1 MNLCFV
7 HPPNTAALLVM
18 GLGPAVGQTE
28 LLVMGL
34 GPAVGETTSCPV
46 HFLCSHLLF

>member
-1 MNLCFV
+1 
-7 HPPNTAALLVM
+7 M

-46 HFLCSHLLF
+46 HFLCSYCYFRPDHMRCICMLMLVC

>member
-1 MNLCFV
+1 
-7 HPPNTAALLVM
+7 M

-46 HFLCSHLLF
+46 HFLCSYLLF